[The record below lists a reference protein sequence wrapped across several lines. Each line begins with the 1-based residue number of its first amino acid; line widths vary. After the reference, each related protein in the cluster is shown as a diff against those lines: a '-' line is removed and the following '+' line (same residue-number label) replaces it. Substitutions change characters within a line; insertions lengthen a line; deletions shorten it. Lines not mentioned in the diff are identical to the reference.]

1 MHGIFFASLLLH
13 LVPRTLAAS
22 NSTCYFS
29 NSNVAKND
37 VPCDPNAE
45 ASVCCSKEEGTV
57 CLENGL
63 CQNSGGH
70 KSRGSCT
77 DQNWNSEY
85 CPQFCLDTDAS
96 DGVGMKS
103 CSSTTKKDTSYC
115 CWYSADSCCSTGIN
129 RIELLPSSP
138 GIWASYDNSS
148 SSYDVVKSRTLV
160 SSSSTQVSTSTSSS
174 SSSTSTAT
182 SSATTTTSAS
192 SPTST
197 SDESNSGS
205 SSGGLTT
212 GAKAGIGVGVALGVI
227 ALLCLGF
234 FLNRWYEAKK
244 RAAAQ
249 AQEQEYPHSPGKYSE
264 LASWGTSQSQAYSS
278 PHGTAYAT
286 PHVTPHSASPP
297 YDPRY
302 PVGPS
307 MPPVEMPTRHTP
319 AVEMPAH

>member
-1 MHGIFFASLLLH
+1 MHGILFASLLLH
-13 LVPRTLAAS
+13 LVPRTLATS

-29 NSNVAKND
+29 NSNVANND

-45 ASVCCSKEEGTV
+45 VSVCCSKSEGTV

-63 CQNSGGH
+63 CQDSGGH

-77 DQNWNSEY
+77 DQKWDSEY
-85 CPQFCLDTDAS
+85 CPQFCLDTDAN

-115 CWYSADSCCSTGIN
+115 CWYSADSCCSTGVG
-129 RIELLPSSP
+129 RIELLPSNP
-138 GIWASYDNSS
+138 DIWASYDNSS
-148 SSYDVVKSRTLV
+148 SSYDVVKSRTLI
-160 SSSSTQVSTSTSSS
+160 SSSSTQLSTSTSSS
-174 SSSTSTAT
+174 SSSTSSAT
-182 SSATTTTSAS
+182 SSATTTTSAA

-212 GAKAGIGVGVALGVI
+212 GAKAGIGVGVTLGVI

-244 RAAAQ
+244 RADAQ

-264 LASWGTSQSQAYSS
+264 LASWGTSQPHSS

-286 PHVTPHSASPP
+286 PHATPHASPP

-307 MPPVEMPTRHTP
+307 MPPVEMPARHTP